1 MPVAILV
8 VTLSLIGLAACGG
21 DDDEGATPTEA
32 ATDAN
37 TTSKAE
43 FIEQADALCQS
54 FEEDQDDL
62 EQRLSE
68 WGESV
73 SAESP
78 NFQEG
83 AELMRE
89 SADLVEDEVNELNQL
104 TPPPDVQEM
113 FDRYLSLGQ
122 QASAIFREVAD
133 AFEAGNSADAQALL
147 DEAGSV
153 ADRGSRL
160 FQGYGFEVC
169 GAED

>member
-1 MPVAILV
+1 MAVAILV

-21 DDDEGATPTEA
+21 DDDDGATTTEA
-32 ATDAN
+32 ATDAS
-37 TTSKAE
+37 TSKAE
-43 FIEQADALCQS
+43 FIEQADALCES
-54 FEEDQDDL
+54 FQEDQDDM
-62 EQRLSE
+62 EQRLSD

-78 NFQEG
+78 NLEEG

-89 SADLVEDEVNELNQL
+89 SADLVEDEVNELSQL
-104 TPPPDVQEM
+104 TPPPGDQEM

-147 DEAGSV
+147 DEAGAV
-153 ADRGSRL
+153 ADRGNRL

-169 GAED
+169 GAGD